1 MTDEHKKRRGRPRTR
16 PGNPKNS
23 YDATQPDAA
32 KEFHEQAF
40 VEHFCQLWKVAAA
53 ARAAGYKDRAT
64 ASKLLRKPSVIAKLR
79 EKLKDIE
86 VTSEELKARISQDIR
101 FDIGDLF
108 DIVQGKKEDGKVIG
122 EHVKLNLAR
131 AKREGLTRFIKR
143 IVWTKY
149 GPSIDVVDVQ
159 HAQDTL
165 AKILKLI
172 SNEVPPPPQIESPA
186 DLMLRLM
193 REKGGESSDVAP

>member
-86 VTSEELKARISQDIR
+86 VTSEEARRESAGR
-101 FDIGDLF
+101 YGRGP
-108 DIVQGKKEDGKVIG
+108 VRHRTGKKRRRQG
-122 EHVKLNLAR
+122 HRRAR
-131 AKREGLTRFIKR
+131 KA
-143 IVWTKY
+143 
-149 GPSIDVVDVQ
+149 
-159 HAQDTL
+159 
-165 AKILKLI
+165 
-172 SNEVPPPPQIESPA
+172 ES
-186 DLMLRLM
+186 
-193 REKGGESSDVAP
+193 GSGQT